1 MLRAE
6 TATLPTGIGTLRAE
20 LCTDEEQFA
29 ALGPVWER
37 LYRRCGA
44 ATPFQSH
51 AWLHSWWISYGRP
64 GRLRLVLVRDT
75 AGGELRAAAP
85 LMWAGHPLPRLVP
98 LGGAISDY
106 GDVLLDDEHADRA
119 ATALAETLSAAAHTA
134 LIDFREVRPGGAA
147 ERVYER
153 WRGPRR
159 RLTDSVCLEL
169 PARPMDELLSRL
181 PAGRAQRI
189 RTKIRKLDQLGVE
202 HRFVPPDEV
211 GSALRTM
218 LELHRLQWQDRRVT
232 TEHLRP
238 RFHEHLARSLGPLVR
253 SGDARV
259 TEFRVGGEV
268 LAVDV
273 TLLSRGLAGTYLYG
287 AHPRL
292 RDRKADVATMLLR
305 ACADHVAGGE
315 FLVLSLLRG
324 AESYKSRWRPDA
336 VANQRLLLARR
347 RTAPL
352 LSAVACEAAARDRGR
367 ELVRGWAER
376 AGGKA

>member
-6 TATLPTGIGTLRAE
+6 AVALPTGTGALRAE
-20 LCTDEEQFA
+20 LCTEEREFA
-29 ALGPVWER
+29 ALGPAWER
-37 LYRRCGA
+37 LYRNCGA

-51 AWLHSWWISYGRP
+51 AWLQSWWTSYGRP
-64 GRLRLVLVRDT
+64 GRLRLVLVRD
-75 AGGELRAAAP
+75 AASGELRAAAP
-85 LMWAGHPLPRLVP
+85 LMRAGHPLPRLVP

-119 ATALAETLSAAAHTA
+119 ATALAETLSAAARTT
-134 LIDFREVRPGGAA
+134 LIDFREVRPGGAV
-147 ERVYER
+147 ELVYER

-169 PARPMDELLSRL
+169 PARPMDELLGRL
-181 PAGRAQRI
+181 PAGRAQRV

-202 HRFVPPDEV
+202 HRFVPYAEV

-253 SGDARV
+253 SGDALV

-292 RDRKADVATMLLR
+292 RDRKADVAAMLLR
-305 ACADHVAGGE
+305 ACADHVAGE
-315 FLVLSLLRG
+315 FQVLSLLRG
-324 AESYKSRWRPDA
+324 AEPYKSRWLPDA
-336 VANQRLLLARR
+336 VVNQRLLLARR

-352 LSAVACEAAARDRGR
+352 LSAVACAAAARGRGR
-367 ELVRGWAER
+367 ELVRGWSER
-376 AGGKA
+376 GGGKA